1 MNSQL
6 ADAFKLYADHVRP
19 FVVEK
24 LKAHYGEGR
33 PWFEAY
39 LKSLSDRRQENILQE
54 LQKGTL
60 PEEVV
65 DITHLKD
72 VFLSQREIFRDTF
85 KRNIH
90 KVVTWA
96 DEIVEVRNAWAHQD
110 DIRPEDSYRTLD
122 SIARILEI
130 IGATDAATAVK
141 ALRDG
146 QNRASALHTATFNPL
161 PPWWHIATP
170 HADIRAG
177 QFDESTFAAK
187 LDDVVAGTAGLEY
200 NSPQEFFHKT
210 YLTRE
215 LRALLQDVLRRLQGK
230 GGEAVVQLRTPFGG
244 GKTHAL
250 IALYHLLAHRAAVN
264 DLPVIQDLLEKSD
277 IPTAKVAVLVGTDL
291 SPQKQ
296 TLWGELARQL
306 AGEAGYALVAAAD
319 RDRISPGKEPLRE
332 LFRQCGPAL
341 ILMDEILVYQVKAAG
356 VRVGETTLQ
365 AQTFAFLQ
373 ELSEVVGSMPQ
384 VALVL
389 TFPESHLEY
398 YDQEGAAEAFARLEN
413 IFGRVQAVRVPVQGE
428 EIYEVIRRRLFE
440 QVDETAVQAVIDRYV
455 NLYRA
460 TKGLYEDAYRP
471 EYHQRLRRAFPF
483 HPELIRTLYERW
495 GTLQGFQR
503 TRGVLRLLARV
514 VEENY
519 RSPIA
524 RPLIGLGD
532 IHFENPDLRAMV
544 VSVLREANWES
555 VITSD
560 IIGKAA
566 QSDRDHSGEYA
577 RQRIAETVATAI
589 FMYSHSGGAHDGIPK
604 PLLDLA
610 LMAPEGISRELISDA
625 LEKLR
630 SKLFYLYEDKG
641 RFFFRAQPNLNA
653 VEANEKANISEM
665 AIRERLRDCVGEV
678 AGRGELRPIIWPTE
692 PRDVPDD
699 RSLKL
704 VLYSPD
710 HPANPEGEQFRQ
722 IIQQQATGSPRL
734 YKNTLLHLHIRLE
747 KWAQAEEQAR
757 TELALEAIRAH
768 LYDTL
773 APSQQAELGD
783 RLQKAKAKVPD
794 LVRAS
799 YSEFARATD
808 AKGTF
813 YTDSIPAYVQKAA
826 NLVAAIVEI
835 LEMNDLLPNALDPA
849 LMIQAYGLWPEE
861 ENFLPLGT
869 LRDYFFRLPGLP
881 MLKDDN
887 ILAEAVI
894 RGVQMGL
901 FSLGLKVGES
911 VPQIWDKE
919 KPPTL
924 GDIHWTE
931 NYLLARPGVLQ
942 RPQPEHDKE
951 NLTSNPRQTNIPYA
965 PSGATERPT
974 CQDDSTTS
982 YAKAIR
988 RLRIHLEPV
997 EISQVPALVDL
1008 VAALKEAG
1016 GAVTLR
1022 AELVAES
1029 TTGLD
1034 KSKLEL
1040 VVKELLSQH
1049 GFRCDWQEER

>member
-6 ADAFKLYADHVRP
+6 AEAFKLYADHVCP
-19 FVVEK
+19 FVVET
-24 LKAHYGEGR
+24 LKGHYGEGR
-33 PWFEAY
+33 AWFEAY
-39 LKSLSDRRQENILQE
+39 LQSLSDRRRENILQE

-110 DIRPEDSYRTLD
+110 NIKPEDSYRTLD
-122 SIARILEI
+122 SIARILES
-130 IGATDAATAVK
+130 IGATNAATTVK

-146 QNRASALHTATFNPL
+146 QNRSSASPAFDRL
-161 PPWWHIATP
+161 PPWWDVATP

-187 LDDVVAGTAGLEY
+187 LDDVVAGTAGFEY
-200 NSPQEFFHKT
+200 NSPQEFFRKT

-250 IALYHLLAHRAAVN
+250 IALYHLLAQRAAVN
-264 DLPVIQDLLEKSD
+264 DLAVIQDLLEKNE
-277 IPTAKVAVLVGTDL
+277 IPSAKVAVLVGTDL
-291 SPQKQ
+291 SPQKH

-373 ELSEVVGSMPQ
+373 ELSEVVGSTSDTT
-384 VALVL
+384 LVL

-440 QVDETAVQAVIDRYV
+440 EVDETAVQRVIDRYV

-544 VSVLREANWES
+544 VSILREANWES

-566 QSDRDHSGEYA
+566 QSDRDHGGEYA

-589 FMYSHSGGAHDGIPK
+589 FMYSHSGGAHEGIPK

-625 LEKLR
+625 LEKLH

-653 VEANEKANISEM
+653 VEANEKANVSEM
-665 AIRERLRDCVGEV
+665 AIREKLWEYVRDV

-699 RSLKL
+699 RTLKL
-704 VLYSPD
+704 ILYSPD
-710 HPANPEGEQFRQ
+710 HPATPEGEQFRQ

-757 TELALEAIRAH
+757 TELALEAIRTH

-783 RLQKAKAKVPD
+783 RLQKTKAKVPD

-813 YTDSIPAYVQKAA
+813 YTDSIQGYVQKAA
-826 NLVAAIVEI
+826 NLVAAVVEI

-849 LMIQAYGLWPEE
+849 LMIQAYGLWPEA

-881 MLKDDN
+881 MLKDET

-901 FSLGLKVGES
+901 FTLGLKVGES
-911 VPQIWDKE
+911 IPQIWDKSH
-919 KPPTL
+919 PPTL
-924 GDIHWTE
+924 GDIYWTE
-931 NYLLARPGVLQ
+931 NYVLARPGALQ
-942 RPQPEHDKE
+942 QPQAETAEVTPDPQATSPYNTTDKKDR
-951 NLTSNPRQTNIPYA
+951 S
-965 PSGATERPT
+965 T
-974 CQDDSTTS
+974 CQDDSTTP
-982 YAKAIR
+982 YVNLPQPIK
-988 RLRIHLEPV
+988 RLTICLDPV
-997 EISQVPALVDL
+997 EMPQVPALVDL
-1008 VAALKEAG
+1008 LQSLKDAG
-1016 GAVTLR
+1016 GTVTLR
-1022 AELVAES
+1022 AELVTES
-1029 TTGLD
+1029 ATGLN
-1034 KSKLEL
+1034 KGTLEL
-1040 VVKELLSQH
+1040 TVKELLSQH
-1049 GFRCDWQEER
+1049 GFRYNWQEEK

>member
-6 ADAFKLYADHVRP
+6 ADAFKLYANHVCP
-19 FVVEK
+19 FVVDK

-33 PWFEAY
+33 AWFEAY
-39 LKSLSDRRQENILQE
+39 LQSLSERRRENVLQE
-54 LQKGTL
+54 LEKGTL

-72 VFLSQREIFRDTF
+72 VFLGQREVFRDTF
-85 KRNIH
+85 KRH
-90 KVVTWA
+90 ARVVAWV
-96 DEIVEVRNAWAHQD
+96 DEIVEVRNLWAHQD

-130 IGATDAATAVK
+130 IGATEAAITVK

-146 QNRASALHTATFNPL
+146 QTRPAAPSTPTFNHL
-161 PPWWHIATP
+161 PSWWHIATP

-187 LDDVVAGTAGLEY
+187 LDDVVAGTAGFEY
-200 NSPQEFFHKT
+200 NNPQEFFRKT

-264 DLPVIQDLLEKSD
+264 DLPVIQDLLEKNE

-291 SPQKQ
+291 SPQKH

-306 AGEAGYALVAAAD
+306 GGEDGYALVAAAD
-319 RDRISPGKEPLRE
+319 RERISPSKEPLRE
-332 LFRQCGPAL
+332 LFRQWGPAL

-373 ELSEVVGSMPQ
+373 ELSEVVGSTSDTT
-384 VALVL
+384 LVL

-440 QVDETAVQAVIDRYV
+440 QVDERGVEAVINRYV

-471 EYHQRLRRAFPF
+471 EYHQQLRRAFPF

-544 VSVLREANWES
+544 VSVLREANWEA

-566 QSDRDHSGEYA
+566 QSDRDHSGEQA
-577 RQRIAETVATAI
+577 RQRIAQTVATAI
-589 FMYSHSGGAHDGIPK
+589 FMYSHSGGAHEGMPK

-610 LMAPEGISRELISDA
+610 LMAPEAISRELISDA

-630 SKLFYLYEDKG
+630 AKLFYLYEENG
-641 RFFFRAQPNLNA
+641 RFLFRAQPNLNA
-653 VEANEKANISEM
+653 VLTNEMASVSEM
-665 AIRERLRDCVGEV
+665 AIREKLREYVAEV
-678 AGRGELRPIIWPTE
+678 AGRGELRPIVWPYE
-692 PRDVPDD
+692 PRDVTDD

-710 HPANPEGEQFRQ
+710 PDYSGEQFRQ
-722 IIQQQATGSPRL
+722 LIQQQATGSPRL
-734 YKNTLLHLHIRLE
+734 YKNTLLHLHPRRE
-747 KWAQAEEQAR
+747 TWARVEQEAR
-757 TELALEAIRAH
+757 RELALEAIRAN
-768 LYDTL
+768 LQSTL
-773 APSQQAELGD
+773 APSQQTELRD
-783 RLQKAKAKVPD
+783 RLQQVKSALPN

-813 YTDSIPAYVQKAA
+813 LTEPIQAYVQTSST
-826 NLVAAIVEI
+826 LVQAVVKI
-835 LEMNDLLPNALDPA
+835 LERDDLLPNALDPA
-849 LMIQAYGLWPEE
+849 LMVQAYGLWPEE

-881 MLKDDN
+881 MLKDQK
-887 ILAEAVI
+887 IIAEAVI
-894 RGVQMGL
+894 QGVRMGL
-901 FSLGLKVGES
+901 FTLGLKDGERVS
-911 VPQIWDKE
+911 QIWDKDQ
-919 KPPTL
+919 PPSL
-924 GDIHWTE
+924 GDIQWID
-931 NYLLARPGVLQ
+931 NCVLARPGVLQ
-942 RPQPEHDKE
+942 RPEAQEDRAKPNQGGTGQIYEPTDPTE
-951 NLTSNPRQTNIPYA
+951 QQTWQDAPTTGYA
-965 PSGATERPT
+965 T
-974 CQDDSTTS
+974 
-982 YAKAIR
+982 AIR

-997 EISQVPALVDL
+997 EMPQVPALVDL
-1008 VAALKEAG
+1008 LQALKDAG
-1016 GAVTLR
+1016 GTVTLR
-1022 AELVAES
+1022 AELVTES

-1034 KSKLEL
+1034 KSKLAL
-1040 VVKELLSQH
+1040 VVKELLAQH
-1049 GFRCDWQEER
+1049 GFGYDWHEEN